1 MMDPEVTFTGTAG
14 PSVVVVGAV
23 NVDLIAAVARRP
35 GGGETVLATRLQR
48 RPGGK
53 GANQAAAAARA
64 GAAVWLIGAVGA
76 DTDGAGQ
83 IAELDRAGVA
93 TAYVRAIE
101 GVPTGAAFIS
111 VTPDGENS
119 IIVAAGANSEL
130 RPEDA
135 TSALASI
142 AAEGAVAVLQ
152 SEVPGPVI
160 DAAALACLRRGTRFV
175 LNNAPV
181 AALHAATLAAADPI
195 VVNEHE
201 ASELCGSHRALSRR
215 ELAREVRAATGAR
228 SVIVTLGADGALLA
242 AREHDAAI
250 PAPPAQVVDTTG
262 AGDAFVGTLATR
274 LAVGDDLAV
283 AASQAVHA
291 ATMAVTWPGARP
303 GTDPAMGGVAM
314 PAEAR
319 A

>member
-1 MMDPEVTFTGTAG
+1 MMDPEVTFMGTAN
-14 PSVVVVGAV
+14 PIVVVVGAV
-23 NVDLIAAVARRP
+23 NVDLTAAVARRP
-35 GGGETVLATRLQR
+35 GGGETVLATGLQR

-76 DTDGAGQ
+76 DPDGAGQ

-130 RPEDA
+130 RPEDV

-142 AAEGAVAVLQ
+142 AAEGAIAVLQ

-160 DAAALACLRRGTRFV
+160 DAAAHACVQRGTRFV
-175 LNNAPV
+175 LNNGPV
-181 AALHAATLAAADPI
+181 AILHAATLVAADPI

-201 ASELCGSHRALSRR
+201 ASELCGPHPALNRR

-242 AREHDAAI
+242 AAEHDAAI
-250 PAPPAQVVDTTG
+250 PAPAAHVVDTTG

-274 LAVGDDLAV
+274 LALGDDLGA
-283 AASQAVHA
+283 AASKAVYA
-291 ATMAVTWPGARP
+291 ATTAVTWPGARP
-303 GTDPAMGGVAM
+303 DSDSAMGAMPM